1 MEIAL
6 NLTPVE
12 VRVLGALIEKDMTT
26 PEYYPLSLNA
36 LTNACNQKNNR
47 DPIVSY
53 DEATVHEGLDAL
65 HRREMARPA
74 RGGSRVYKY
83 EHSLGEVFNFG
94 RGEMAVVGVLL
105 LRGAQTLVEI
115 HTRTERMHHFDDLDA
130 LETCLRKLGEHDPPL
145 VVKLPKLPGW
155 RDVRYTHLFS
165 GEPVMPVP
173 GAVPSVAPNV
183 ASHVEESRLERL
195 ERELAELRQQFEAF
209 KKSFE

>member
-6 NLTPVE
+6 NLTPAE

-47 DPIVSY
+47 DPIVAY
-53 DEATVHEGLDAL
+53 DDTTVREGLEGL
-65 HRREMARPA
+65 QRREMARPA
-74 RGGSRVYKY
+74 RGLSRVDKY

-94 RGEMAVVGVLL
+94 RGEMAVIAALL
-105 LRGAQTLVEI
+105 LRGSQTLAEI
-115 HTRTERMHHFDDLDA
+115 HTRTERMHEFGDQDA

-145 VVKLPKLPGW
+145 LVKLPKQPGW

-165 GEPVMPVP
+165 GEPALP
-173 GAVPSVAPNV
+173 AAAAVAPV
-183 ASHVEESRLERL
+183 APQMEESRLDRL

>member
-6 NLTPVE
+6 NLDPVE

-36 LTNACNQKNNR
+36 LTNACNQKSNR

-53 DEATVHEGLDAL
+53 DDATVREGLDAL

-74 RGGSRVYKY
+74 RGESRVYKY
-83 EHSLGEVFNFG
+83 EHNLGEVFNFG
-94 RGEMAVVGVLL
+94 RGEMAVIAVLL
-105 LRGAQTLVEI
+105 LRGPQTLMEI
-115 HTRTERMHHFDDLDA
+115 HTRTERMHQFGDLDA
-130 LETCLRKLGEHDPPL
+130 LETCLRKLAEHDPPL
-145 VVKLPKLPGW
+145 VVKLSKQPGW

-165 GEPVMPVP
+165 GEPAMPAPSAVVP
-173 GAVPSVAPNV
+173 
-183 ASHVEESRLERL
+183 HVEEGRLDRL
-195 ERELAELRQQFEAF
+195 ERELSELRQQFEAF

>member
-26 PEYYPLSLNA
+26 PEYYPLSLNG

-53 DEATVHEGLDAL
+53 DDATVHQALDDL
-65 HRREMARPA
+65 HAREMAHPA

-83 EHSLGEVFNFG
+83 EHNLGEVFNFG
-94 RGEMAVVGVLL
+94 RGEMAVIAVLL
-105 LRGAQTLVEI
+105 LRGAQTLMEI
-115 HTRTERMHHFDDLDA
+115 HVRTERMHQFGDLDA
-130 LETCLRKLGEHDPPL
+130 LETCLRKLSEHDPPL
-145 VVKLPKLPGW
+145 VVKLPKQPGW
-155 RDVRYTHLFS
+155 RDVRYSHLFS
-165 GEPVMPVP
+165 GEPAMPVP
-173 GAVPSVAPNV
+173 AAIAP
-183 ASHVEESRLERL
+183 HVEESRLDRL
-195 ERELAELRQQFEAF
+195 ERELSELRQQFEAF